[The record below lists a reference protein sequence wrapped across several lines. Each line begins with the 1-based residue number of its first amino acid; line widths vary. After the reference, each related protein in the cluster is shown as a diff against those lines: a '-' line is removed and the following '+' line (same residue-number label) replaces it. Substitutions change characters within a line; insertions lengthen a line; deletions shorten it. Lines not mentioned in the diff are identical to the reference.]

1 MSDHST
7 KTIKRPKT
15 KTIPTERVSKFSTSV
30 DTETLEFI
38 KALES
43 YKAEKGRAF
52 PSWSEV
58 LQIVKKLGYRRTT

>member
-1 MSDHST
+1 MRNT
-7 KTIKRPKT
+7 AKKPAPERKPYK
-15 KTIPTERVSKFSTSV
+15 PPAERVSKFSTPV

-38 KALES
+38 KAVEA

-58 LQIVKKLGYRRTT
+58 LSILKRLGYRRSI